1 MMSYI
6 VDDANNLAKDEGYS
20 YEDKDKDKH
29 ESQYMILTM
38 HVRQQVVG
46 NELPKF

>member
-1 MMSYI
+1 MMLYI

-20 YEDKDKDKH
+20 YKDKDKDKH

-38 HVRQQVVG
+38 HVCQQVVG
-46 NELPKF
+46 SELPTI